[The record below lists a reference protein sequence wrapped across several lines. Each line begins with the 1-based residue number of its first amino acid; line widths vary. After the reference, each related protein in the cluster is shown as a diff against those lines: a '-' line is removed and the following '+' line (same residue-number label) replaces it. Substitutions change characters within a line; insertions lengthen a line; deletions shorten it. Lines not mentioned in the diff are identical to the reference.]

1 MLSSLIHE
9 AMYVAA
15 ASDKQQGGG
24 LRPTHKKSLQT
35 QKRVWRDVLFTLYFG
50 MAIQPTRKRR
60 FFLFGGLVLP
70 MIYKKRADKL

>member
-1 MLSSLIHE
+1 
-9 AMYVAA
+9 MYVAA

-50 MAIQPTRKRR
+50 MAIQPPENAV
-60 FFLFGGLVLP
+60 FLFGGLVLP